1 MPRRIAPIAAT
12 GSILFEASG
21 RFGPDS
27 GFRACNGCTRWSACL
42 SNESCALDKR
52 PGMHRSSPTPALSPL
67 PDHQVAVPP
76 VDQNASTISGLVRER
91 LRSTAG
97 LRACRARG
105 YDLRM
110 DVPRGRRIWHF
121 EVESLCDALDEAGA
135 WQTALR
141 IRVAHRAA
149 LQHRPDGAS
158 FDVRPTPEDA
168 APLNLALD
176 TLRAERAR
184 ERLP

>member
-1 MPRRIAPIAAT
+1 M
-12 GSILFEASG
+12 
-21 RFGPDS
+21 
-27 GFRACNGCTRWSACL
+27 
-42 SNESCALDKR
+42 
-52 PGMHRSSPTPALSPL
+52 
-67 PDHQVAVPP
+67 
-76 VDQNASTISGLVRER
+76 DQNASTISGRYANGV
-91 LRSTAG
+91 RSTAG
-97 LRACRARG
+97 LLACAARG
-105 YDLRM
+105 YDLRV

-121 EVESLCDALDEAGA
+121 EVESLCHALDEAGA

-168 APLNLALD
+168 DPLNLALD